1 MLSKGQD
8 QEGPGPYPLGRMGLK
23 RDAQT
28 SDGRFLNG
36 EARTQLP
43 AIIENLFDSED
54 LFGNLKQLSSSFNS
68 PIMYVNSSKS
78 ELHAQHRVARA
89 CATLAIATTR
99 KQQAPTSPRRCRPT
113 HGQVTIKTRTSQQ
126 TGFAAL
132 LCIDKDFISVV
143 GGAGL
148 DDTILSMPLAYAEL
162 KVVPGYD
169 NVLELKVI
177 LV

>member
-1 MLSKGQD
+1 MTSRKIRRHWGFP
-8 QEGPGPYPLGRMGLK
+8 EPSGRMGLK

-54 LFGNLKQLSSSFNS
+54 LLDTDKQRSSSFNFNS
-68 PIMYVNSSKS
+68 PIMYVSSSKS
-78 ELHAQHRVARA
+78 ALHAQHRLARA
-89 CATLAIATTR
+89 CATLAIENTNT
-99 KQQAPTSPRRCRPT
+99 QQAPTSPRRCRPT
-113 HGQVTIKTRTSQQ
+113 HGQVTIKTRTLQQ

-132 LCIDKDFISVV
+132 LCIDKGFISVV

-148 DDTILSMPLAYAEL
+148 DDTILSMPLRICRAEGGARL
-162 KVVPGYD
+162 RGRSS
-169 NVLELKVI
+169 LG
-177 LV
+177 